1 MARADLTDEAE
12 QDLAD
17 IWAYVAA
24 DSERAADL
32 LLRKFL
38 TKMRTLAPFPRS
50 GRARDELSPG
60 LRSIPVGNYV
70 IFYRPAPHGIDVIRV
85 LHGARDIHSGFFR

>member
-24 DSERAADL
+24 DSERADL

-38 TKMRTLAPFPRS
+38 TKMRTLAGFPRS
-50 GRARDELSPG
+50 GRTRDELSPG
-60 LRSIPVGNYV
+60 IPVGNYV
-70 IFYRPAPHGIDVIRV
+70 IFYRPAPHGIDVTRV
-85 LHGARDIHSGFFR
+85 LHGARNIHSGFFR